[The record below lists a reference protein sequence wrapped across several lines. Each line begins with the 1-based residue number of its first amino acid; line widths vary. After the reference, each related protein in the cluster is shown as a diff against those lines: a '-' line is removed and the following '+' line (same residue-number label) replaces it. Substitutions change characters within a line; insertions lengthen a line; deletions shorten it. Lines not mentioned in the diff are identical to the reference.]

1 MICVFDK
8 NADDFT
14 TNGLA
19 PLAPLKCEITEEL
32 NGEYRLEM
40 KHPYDDF
47 GKWEYLQPGNIIKAP
62 VPKMNTPQLTMITL
76 KETTTGSGG
85 TTTTTYKYASVYK
98 CTAGERVRMH
108 TGPGIHNGA
117 CVDYIQDGEEII
129 VPNQS
134 FVWVEGD
141 DYYARATSPRGVT
154 GYVRI
159 QMHFRFVRDLYTTT
173 TTGGGSITVKEEIRE
188 VIPAKKVREQPF
200 RIYRVV
206 HNLKEIT
213 VYAKHLF
220 YDLQDNMILKYEP
233 GADLEGKKVA
243 EGILSATL
251 SPHGF
256 TLYSDVTDKATDVL
270 YENMNPADAILN
282 ENDGFCA
289 KYHAEILR
297 DWYDVYLVSKI
308 GEETNITIADG
319 KNLKT
324 LTYDADI
331 TDTANRI
338 IPIGR
343 NGNGDPMYLPET
355 YIQSPDMLEDDAP
368 RYITLDVP
376 EADMGEVSQAVA
388 YEKMREAANEEFNRG
403 ADQPV
408 ETVTVDYIDMTGV
421 DEYKSIGLMDNI
433 FLGDLVHVRAR
444 RLKKDFVKRMTQYK
458 YDCITQR
465 YTKITLGTPYDIN

>member
-19 PLAPLKCEITEEL
+19 PLAPLKCEITETL

-40 KHPYDDF
+40 KHPYDAV
-47 GKWEYLQPGNIIKAP
+47 GKWQYLQPGNIIKAP

-76 KETTTGSGG
+76 KETTTSSGESV
-85 TTTTTYKYASVYK
+85 YASVYK

-117 CVDYIQDGEEII
+117 CVDYIYDGEEII
-129 VPNQS
+129 VPTQT
-134 FVWVEGD
+134 FVYVEGD
-141 DYYARATSPRGVT
+141 DYYAHATSPRGIS

-159 QMHFRFVRDLYTTT
+159 QLHFRFVRDLYTDN
-173 TTGGGSITVKEEIRE
+173 TVTEQEEIRE
-188 VIPAKKVREQPF
+188 VVPSKKIRDQPF

-206 HNLKEIT
+206 HSLKEVT

-233 GADLEGKKVA
+233 AATLEGKSVA
-243 EGILSATL
+243 EGILSNTL
-251 SPHGF
+251 SPHWF
-256 TLYSDVTDKATDVL
+256 NLYSDLTDTAADVL

-282 ENDGFCA
+282 ETDGFCVM
-289 KYHAEILR
+289 YHAEILR
-297 DWYDVYLVSKI
+297 DWYDIYLVSRI

-319 KNLKT
+319 KNLKS

-338 IPIGR
+338 IPIGKD
-343 NGNGDPMYLPET
+343 GNGDPMYLPET

-376 EADMGEVSQAVA
+376 EADMGEVSQTEA
-388 YEKMREAANEEFNRG
+388 YAKMREAANAEFDRG

-408 ETVTVDYIDMTGV
+408 ETVTVDYIDMTGI
-421 DEYKSIGLMDNI
+421 DEYKSIGLKDNI
-433 FLGDLVHVRAR
+433 FLGDLVHVKAR
-444 RLKKDFVKRMTQYK
+444 RLNKDFVKRMTQYTF
-458 YDCITQR
+458 DCLTER

>member
-14 TNGLA
+14 TNGIA
-19 PLAPLKCEITEEL
+19 PLAPLKCEVTETL

-47 GKWEYLQPGNIIKAP
+47 GKWENLKPGNIIKAP
-62 VPKMNTPQLTMITL
+62 VPKMNTPQLTMITI
-76 KETTTGSGG
+76 KETTTSGG
-85 TTTTTYKYASVYK
+85 TTTITYKYASVYK
-98 CTAGERVRMH
+98 CTAGQRIRMH
-108 TGPGIHNGA
+108 TGPGIHNGP
-117 CVDYIQDGEEII
+117 CVDHIEEAEEVIAPVQD
-129 VPNQS
+129 
-134 FVWVEGD
+134 FVYVEND
-141 DYYARATSPRGVT
+141 DYYVRCTSPRGIT
-154 GYVRI
+154 GYVRLKGI
-159 QMHFRFVRDLYTTT
+159 AFVRDLYTTT
-173 TTGGGSITVKEEIRE
+173 TTGGGSITTKEEIRE
-188 VIPAKKVREQPF
+188 VVPSKKVREQPF

-206 HNLKEIT
+206 HNLKEVT

-233 GADLEGKKVA
+233 DATLEGKKVA

-251 SPHGF
+251 SPHMF
-256 TLYSDVTDKATDVL
+256 TLYSDVTDTATDVL
-270 YENMNPADAILN
+270 FEKMNPADAILN

-297 DWYDVYLVSKI
+297 DWYDVYLVSKV
-308 GEETNITIADG
+308 GEETNMTIADG

-338 IPIGR
+338 IPVGR
-343 NGNGDPMYLPET
+343 NSNGDPLYLPET
-355 YIQSPDMLEDDAP
+355 YIQSPDMLENDAP
-368 RYITLDVP
+368 RYIVLDVP

-388 YEKMREAANEEFNRG
+388 YEKMREAANEEFNLG

-444 RLKKDFVKRMTQYK
+444 RLKKDFIKRMTQYK
-458 YDCITQR
+458 YDCLTQR